1 MYIINECV
9 RWGKAG
15 GRTPHR
21 RQAEADKKVIHVWL
35 TELRRYHN
43 LLLVW
48 LQMLLRI
55 QITAPAPN
63 PTCKTSSL
71 PCPCLAVQSPFWVL
85 LSIPSGGT
93 GRVRGSSTSG
103 PIQHH
108 IPGLKISAYIKIQAW
123 HGPLCVPSI
132 TPEMPQDPHFQGSG
146 PTAEQST

>member
-9 RWGKAG
+9 WWGKAG
-15 GRTPHR
+15 GRTPHC

-55 QITAPAPN
+55 QIKAPSPN
-63 PTCKTSSL
+63 PTCKTSLL
-71 PCPCLAVQSPFWVL
+71 PCPCLAVQLPVRVL

-93 GRVRGSSTSG
+93 GRGEG
-103 PIQHH
+103 
-108 IPGLKISAYIKIQAW
+108 
-123 HGPLCVPSI
+123 
-132 TPEMPQDPHFQGSG
+132 
-146 PTAEQST
+146 